1 MHDADLVKEAAGLG
15 GRCVLATI
23 LYVEGHAYR
32 KKGAMMLLKPEGD
45 ASGTLSPGCLES
57 DLLAY
62 VPTVLRQNAPQ
73 LVEYD
78 MRPED
83 DLSWGEHI
91 GCGGLIR
98 VLLEPVTDSLHAAVR
113 AANRCLEAGE
123 AVWFIRKLKDGGL
136 PDSYMSTASR
146 EAAEAFRN
154 DGCLTVCWEPKP
166 RLLLFGAGDDAK
178 PLCRLALDAGFS
190 VTVTDFRESL
200 CREERFPG
208 ATVVFGFPDETVP
221 VLQPS
226 PKDYVVV
233 MSHQFQRD
241 QQFLELVK
249 QANPRYI
256 GVMGS
261 AARRSRLLGDA
272 GCDERISCPVGLPI
286 GADGPFEIAISV
298 MAELIAV
305 RRGGKTNGAWG
316 DRDLVFGRRE
326 QPPYGISEAVG
337 PAG

>member
-1 MHDADLVKEAAGLG
+1 MVDADLVKEAAALS

-32 KKGAMMLLKPEGD
+32 KKGAMMLLKTEGE

-62 VPTVLRQNAPQ
+62 VPSVLSQNAPQ

-98 VLLEPVTDSLHAAVR
+98 VLLEPVSGRVHTAIQKAKLH
-113 AANRCLEAGE
+113 LESGE
-123 AVWFIRKLKDGGL
+123 LVWFIRKFKDGGL
-136 PDSYMSTASR
+136 PDSYAVTASSKD
-146 EAAEAFRN
+146 AEAFRN
-154 DGCLTVCWEPKP
+154 DGCMAVCWEPKP

-178 PLCRLALDAGFS
+178 PLCEMAQGAGFS

-200 CREERFPG
+200 CKEERFPG
-208 ATVVFGFPDETVP
+208 AAVVYGFPNETVP
-221 VLQPS
+221 ALNPTNQ
-226 PKDYVVV
+226 DYVVI

-241 QQFLELVK
+241 QQFLELVRH
-249 QANPRYI
+249 ANPRYI

-261 AARRSRLLGDA
+261 AARRARLLGDA
-272 GCDERISCPVGLPI
+272 VYDGHISCPVGLPI

-305 RRGGKTNGAWG
+305 RRGGKKREGYGFRN
-316 DRDLVFGRRE
+316 LVFGSGE
-326 QPPYGISEAVG
+326 QPPHGVSEAVG
-337 PAG
+337 PA